1 MELYSE
7 IPDHR
12 DSNGNKNR
20 SIFKHPSPDRL
31 PEIQKGSMFFFL
43 FTEQD
48 LRTSCHVLDQKMRD
62 FGNAHELIF
71 NPILKKEPPE
81 GWSKEEIVL
90 PTLQGDRG
98 IYVFRPNQHA
108 VQIIVL
114 ADDLAEILR
123 GQQFFNQGCTVS
135 TMFQRFQ
142 VSVFLHAR
150 RLVNMLVKADV
161 ASLKAS
167 HLLKR
172 AGDRFKYN
180 WELCR
185 AFFDRAEDWNEVYG
199 LVKIAVRNAES
210 AREYLTA
217 QAPTS
222 PPITINARRD
232 VNMAGRDIHHQNPTN
247 KGENMLKVIMGT
259 VIAGLIVAFIAYK
272 LGWMG
277 IPT

>member
-20 SIFKHPSPDRL
+20 SIFKYPSPDKL

-43 FTEQD
+43 FAEQD
-48 LRTSCHVLDQKMRD
+48 LRTSCHILDEKMRD
-62 FGNAHELIF
+62 FGNATELIF
-71 NPILKKEPPE
+71 NPILNKEAPE
-81 GWSKEEIVL
+81 GWYKQEIIL

-98 IYVFRPNQHA
+98 IYLFRSNQHA
-108 VQIIVL
+108 EQVIVL

-123 GQQFFNQGCTVS
+123 GQKFFDQGCTVS
-135 TMFQRFQ
+135 TMLQRFQ

-161 ASLKAS
+161 ASPEAS

-172 AGDRFKYN
+172 VGDKFKYN
-180 WELCR
+180 WELSQ
-185 AFFDRAEDWNEVYG
+185 AFFDREEDWNEVYG

-210 AREYLTA
+210 AREYLAT
-217 QAPTS
+217 QAPTPS
-222 PPITINARRD
+222 PITINARRD
-232 VNMAGRDIHHQNPTN
+232 VNMAGRDMHHHNPIS
-247 KGENMLKVIMGT
+247 KGDNMLKAIIGA